1 MRIRNVS
8 RGAGGFARP
17 DENKK
22 GGVMRVCGVGLSSV
36 NQASCPDTLHPP
48 KGPRRRKRS
57 YSARLFS
64 SVAFGAIAISAGCIL
79 PARESLAQAW
89 NGAGTTPT
97 NYDDP
102 TNWSPSTV
110 PIGTATFGTSSY
122 YGTSVAPISGST
134 YYPSTRTASER
145 GISPRRRKPITL
157 RLPHIRTSPA

>member
-79 PARESLAQAW
+79 PASESLAQAW

-110 PIGTATFGTSSY
+110 PNGTATFGTSSFM
-122 YGTSVAPISGST
+122 GRPSRPSRVAHIIRAQGL
-134 YYPSTRTASER
+134 TASER

-157 RLPHIRTSPA
+157 RLPHIRT